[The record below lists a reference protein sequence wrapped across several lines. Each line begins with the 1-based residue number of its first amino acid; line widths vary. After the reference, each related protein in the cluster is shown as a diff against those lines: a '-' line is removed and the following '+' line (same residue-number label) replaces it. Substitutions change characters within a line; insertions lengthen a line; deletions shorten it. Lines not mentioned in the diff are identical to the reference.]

1 MYAALYATA
10 VEAEHKLDN
19 STKMLLTVYWLTVKY
34 WTKTGMMSMFAK
46 EKNTLQIKFVYIN
59 ISS

>member
-34 WTKTGMMSMFAK
+34 WTKTGMISMFSK
-46 EKNTLQIKFVYIN
+46 EKKYFADKICLCKY
-59 ISS
+59 